1 MEKDLKTVLLEEYQK
16 INLKDLYQWT
26 FPQEPPINMPKNL
39 SDYEKNIYLKE
50 NLYKQLQKN
59 ETNGD
64 NENFLKLSYW
74 IVKKW
79 GNLNLQENKKN
90 NAKIRNFIH
99 KIKSLNNRLLKSEFE
114 TISSLSKIAS
124 FYSPQNFAIYDSR
137 AIYSL
142 NWIIFKHNLETKFF
156 PQPSGRNPS
165 IVEYD
170 QKTIFNLSKRKIEY
184 YKDQIAYFEYCNLLK
199 NTIALS
205 SNNIKIYQIE
215 MFLFSMA
222 APKIVDDIKKS
233 LSLIIKT

>member
-1 MEKDLKTVLLEEYQK
+1 MDA
-16 INLKDLYQWT
+16 
-26 FPQEPPINMPKNL
+26 
-39 SDYEKNIYLKE
+39 
-50 NLYKQLQKN
+50 
-59 ETNGD
+59 NGD
-64 NENFLKLSYW
+64 DENFLKRSYW

-79 GNLNLQENKKN
+79 GELNLQKN
-90 NAKIRNFIH
+90 EKNDAKIRNFIH
-99 KIKSLNNRLLKSEFE
+99 KIKSPNNKLLKSEFE

-124 FYSPQNFAIYDSR
+124 FYDPQNFAIYDSR

-142 NWIIFKHNLETKFF
+142 NWIIFKHNIKTKFF

-184 YKDQIAYFEYCNLLK
+184 YKEQIAYFEYCNLLK

-222 APKIVDDIKKS
+222 APKIVEDIKKS